1 MSLPAS
7 DRPAVADRRLGLPAP
22 EGLALGGVAK
32 GRVPHADP
40 EDRGNLP
47 ARPSSPP
54 VNARHAESSLRR
66 QGFRGVRPGYGGHR
80 KRVRGDGILLAGR
93 SGKERAF
100 DEFIGF
106 E

>member
-1 MSLPAS
+1 MPI
-7 DRPAVADRRLGLPAP
+7 RKIEETCPPGRLRLQSMPDTPNRAFGA
-22 EGLALGGVAK
+22 
-32 GRVPHADP
+32 RV
-40 EDRGNLP
+40 
-47 ARPSSPP
+47 
-54 VNARHAESSLRR
+54 
-66 QGFRGVRPGYGGHR
+66 FRGVRPGYGGHR